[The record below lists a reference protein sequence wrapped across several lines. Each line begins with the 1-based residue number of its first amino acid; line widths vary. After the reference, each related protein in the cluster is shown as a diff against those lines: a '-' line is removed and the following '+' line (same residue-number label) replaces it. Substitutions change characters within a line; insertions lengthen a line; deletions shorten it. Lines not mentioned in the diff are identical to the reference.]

1 VQLLV
6 RERRPSRTV
15 LPASTAA
22 ADPIGAALAFVPELA
37 VSQLATP
44 PWTESGERRR
54 YDDTPI
60 ASYVDPPLTTVRQDF
75 VTEAIVGLAQ
85 LLDEIEGDS
94 TEDRPRARPLP
105 VQLTVRQSTQPLP
118 AAALATDTRPMRRP
132 PRAPS

>member
-1 VQLLV
+1 MICGGATCWSFP
-6 RERRPSRTV
+6 RRMS
-15 LPASTAA
+15 
-22 ADPIGAALAFVPELA
+22 
-37 VSQLATP
+37 AT
-44 PWTESGERRR
+44 R
-54 YDDTPI
+54 DTPI

-75 VTEAIVGLAQ
+75 VSEAIVGLAQ